1 MNMKLSILGASLLI
15 GLSTTAL
22 AANNSAQTALEYLK
36 TTPATKY
43 ELGKLSMEMTSVVLF
58 QQLTGREIK
67 GTNFKVSNFSVK
79 EENGNLL
86 QVIHLEGRARDMSE
100 GQCTELVDFFKQ
112 DDLFKEL
119 PEFHWSGL
127 TDAQYDELRSS
138 VKVAVKLVSK
148 ENESFTLEC
157 S

>member
-1 MNMKLSILGASLLI
+1 MNMKFSILGASLLI
-15 GLSTTAL
+15 GLSATSL
-22 AANNSAQTALEYLK
+22 AADKSPQSAMEYLK

-43 ELGKLSMEMTSVVLF
+43 EIGKLSMEMTSAVF
-58 QQLTGREIK
+58 SQQLTGREIK
-67 GTNFKVSNFSVK
+67 GTNFEVKNFSVK

-100 GQCTELVDFFKQ
+100 GQCTELVNFFKN
-112 DDLFKEL
+112 DELFEEL
-119 PEFHWSGL
+119 PEFLWSGL
-127 TDAQYDELRSS
+127 TGNQYDELRSS
-138 VKVAVKLVSK
+138 VKVAVQLISK